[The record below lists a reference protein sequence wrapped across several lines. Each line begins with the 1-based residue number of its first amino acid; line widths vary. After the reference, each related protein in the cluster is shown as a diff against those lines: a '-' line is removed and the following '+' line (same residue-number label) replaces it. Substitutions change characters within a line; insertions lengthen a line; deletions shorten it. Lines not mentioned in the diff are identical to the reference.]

1 MTPRSFWI
9 ILIRIL
15 GIWFV
20 LDSLEIIYG
29 YLSYIPLF
37 SDITPISAILTALG
51 ITSLVFIF
59 FFLILYLC
67 IFRTN
72 WIIDKLKL
80 DKGFTEEKFELNMH
94 RSSIYAISI
103 IIIGGLIL
111 IRSFPQLCRQLILYF
126 QQSSLPRDYSSNPT
140 WSYILLNLIQT
151 IIGVYLITS
160 NRTIVNFIENQK
172 RKSIANKNI

>member
-20 LDSLEIIYG
+20 LDSLQIIYS
-29 YLSYIPLF
+29 YLTYIPLL
-37 SDITPISAILTALG
+37 SDATAISAILTALI
-51 ITSLVFIF
+51 ITTLVIIF

-67 IFRTN
+67 LFRTD

-80 DKGFTEEKFELNMH
+80 DKGFSEEKFELNMH

-103 IIIGGLIL
+103 IVIGGIIL
-111 IRSFPQLCRQLILYF
+111 LRSFPQLCRQLILYF
-126 QQSSLPRDYSSNPT
+126 QQSSLPTNYSSNPT
-140 WSYILLNLIQT
+140 WSYILLNFIQT
-151 IIGVYLITS
+151 VIGVYFITS
-160 NRTIVNFIENQK
+160 NRTIVNFIEKQR
-172 RKSIANKNI
+172 RKSRLNKIE